1 MTEVPTPAEMNDA
14 RIAHVPRAVLLC
26 TASVDDDYFHD
37 HITDSI
43 VRLVDEGAASCVTR
57 FLNRLSRGKRDLGI

>member
-1 MTEVPTPAEMNDA
+1 MTEVPTTAEMNDA
-14 RIAHVPRAVLLC
+14 RIAHVPGAVLLC
-26 TASVDDDYFHD
+26 TASVDDDDFHD

-43 VRLVDEGAASCVTR
+43 VRFDEGAASCITR